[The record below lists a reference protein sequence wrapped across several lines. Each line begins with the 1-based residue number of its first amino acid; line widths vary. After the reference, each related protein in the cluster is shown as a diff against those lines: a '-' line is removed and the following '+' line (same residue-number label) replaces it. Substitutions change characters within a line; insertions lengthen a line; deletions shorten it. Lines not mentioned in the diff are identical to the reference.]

1 MSTRNFPTALGI
13 ASIWWNEHGLTRFH
27 LPDANTKIIGGQPP
41 LAPPPIESVIHR
53 AQDHFAGRLHDFT
66 DVALDWSQVTPFQKK
81 VYLAAQAVK
90 AGHTTTYG
98 AIARQLNLGP
108 EGARAVGVALGAN
121 PWPLIV
127 PCHRVV
133 AADGK
138 MTGFSAPGGIAT
150 KTRLLALERAELPL
164 DQQASPFDFK
174 SPFDRSSSLFDRDDF
189 RRPSS

>member
-1 MSTRNFPTALGI
+1 MSTRNFPTPLGV
-13 ASIWWNEHGLTRFH
+13 ASVWWNDHGLTRFH
-27 LPDANTKIIGGQPP
+27 LPDLNAKIIGGTAP
-41 LAPPPIESVIHR
+41 LAPAMIESVIHR
-53 AQDHFAGRLHDFT
+53 VQDHFAGKLHDFA

-81 VYLAAQAVK
+81 VYVAAQVVK

-98 AIARQLNLGP
+98 DIARQLNLGP

-138 MTGFSAPGGIAT
+138 MTGFSAPGGIQT
-150 KTRLLALERAELPL
+150 KTRLLGLERAELQL
-164 DQQASPFDFK
+164 G
-174 SPFDRSSSLFDRDDF
+174 
-189 RRPSS
+189 